1 MNKVELIQCVAE
13 KTAMPQNQVKKCLD
27 AVLGTVGDELRNG
40 REVVLPDFGKF
51 LSIRTSARRN
61 RLPDGR
67 WTIVPVKERV
77 RFKAFTN
84 IRSYSV
90 KYF

>member
-13 KTAMPQNQVKKCLD
+13 RTAMPQNQVKKCLD

-51 LSIRTSARRN
+51 LCIRTSARRN

>member
-13 KTAMPQNQVKKCLD
+13 RTAMPQNQVKKCLD
-27 AVLGTVGDELRNG
+27 AILGTVGDELRNG
-40 REVVLPDFGKF
+40 REVVF
-51 LSIRTSARRN
+51 LCIRTSARRN